1 MGKYKRVGLAVAER
15 LARPSTDRGDE
26 GSTLGVV
33 GDFFDLANDMSAVAN
48 DTSAVAH
55 VAWVLMATV
64 ELLMATVAR
73 VLVATI
79 ARKKLLHDDRHP

>member
-1 MGKYKRVGLAVAER
+1 
-15 LARPSTDRGDE
+15 
-26 GSTLGVV
+26 
-33 GDFFDLANDMSAVAN
+33 MSAVAN